1 MRERERE
8 REREIEIVS
17 VIPISYRGAVKSTC
31 KMLMELG
38 IGSRDVYEDDFER
51 PLLEE
56 SREFYRV
63 NLPVLDAFDML
74 DGDREPAYRRNL
86 KYMCV

>member
-1 MRERERE
+1 MF
-8 REREIEIVS
+8 IVDGLAF
-17 VIPISYRGAVKSTC
+17 IPLPVHRGAVKSTC

-63 NLPVLDAFDML
+63 RVN
-74 DGDREPAYRRNL
+74 GQ
-86 KYMCV
+86 

>member
-1 MRERERE
+1 MH
-8 REREIEIVS
+8 VS
-17 VIPISYRGAVKSTC
+17 VCNVVTCMWERGGEMMSVVPIPYRGAVKSTC

-63 NLPVLDAFDML
+63 S
-74 DGDREPAYRRNL
+74 
-86 KYMCV
+86 

>member
-1 MRERERE
+1 ML
-8 REREIEIVS
+8 S
-17 VIPISYRGAVKSTC
+17 VIPISYRGTVKSTC

-56 SREFYRV
+56 SREFYR
-63 NLPVLDAFDML
+63 AS
-74 DGDREPAYRRNL
+74 
-86 KYMCV
+86 

>member
-1 MRERERE
+1 MTC
-8 REREIEIVS
+8 ICTSGVVS
-17 VIPISYRGAVKSTC
+17 YRHLTYRGAVKSTC

-63 NLPVLDAFDML
+63 S
-74 DGDREPAYRRNL
+74 
-86 KYMCV
+86 